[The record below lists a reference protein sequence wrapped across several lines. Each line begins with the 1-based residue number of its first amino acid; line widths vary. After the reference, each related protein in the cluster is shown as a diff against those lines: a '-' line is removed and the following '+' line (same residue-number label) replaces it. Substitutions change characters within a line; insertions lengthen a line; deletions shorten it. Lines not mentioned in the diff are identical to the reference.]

1 MKTGSKHKG
10 AKSFK
15 QKLGK
20 EELAFFNEVAKK
32 PFSGQ
37 AVAFLNAY
45 WEEVSTQAP
54 FIFNVAWEKF
64 KKVDMDY
71 KGIDY
76 IHLYDEGRNLDFD
89 AGLKFFE
96 EMVKYCDDEKNDFVE
111 ENYETSYPKMMTSI
125 VRKKELKSKV
135 DVNFD
140 GRVSF
145 LEYLLYQ
152 YQDFAKPDDFVT
164 RSQELGKENPY
175 IREARLALEKAHE
188 AIKAYEKKKAAL
200 EAEAKKKGVKGLK
213 AKNQLAQ
220 LDSSPL
226 MESLRKALITAEAAL
241 RKVKKKY
248 KDLDGSVQTPGGT
261 EMKAA
266 NGALYWMTE
275 DSKRAKKK
283 YQKKK

>member
-1 MKTGSKHKG
+1 MASTSKHKS

-15 QKLGK
+15 QKLK
-20 EELAFFNEVAKK
+20 KADLEYFNEVAKQ

-45 WEEVSTQAP
+45 WEEVSSQAP
-54 FIFNVAWEKF
+54 FIFNVSWEIF
-64 KKVDMDY
+64 KKVDMDF

-76 IHLYDEGRNLDFD
+76 IHLYDEGMNLDFD

-96 EMVKYCDDEKNDFVE
+96 EMVKYVEDEKNDFVDSE
-111 ENYETSYPKMMTSI
+111 YEISYPTMMTSI
-125 VRKKELKSKV
+125 VRKKELKEKV

-152 YQDFAKPDDFVT
+152 YQKFAKPDDFVE
-164 RSQELGKENPY
+164 RSLKLGDENPY
-175 IREARLALEKAHE
+175 VREARLALEKVHK
-188 AIKAYEKKKAAL
+188 AIKAYEKKKKTL
-200 EAEAKKKGVKGLK
+200 EEQSKKKGVKGLK

-226 MESLRKALITAEAAL
+226 MEELNQALITAEAAL

-248 KDLDGSVQTPGGT
+248 KDNSSSTPGGT
-261 EMKAA
+261 EMRAA

-275 DSKRAKKK
+275 DNKKAKKK
-283 YQKKK
+283 YQKKKK